1 MIRNS
6 YPVQT
11 PNYNQSITE
20 QKPNVKILIH
30 IGSNGPLIL
39 MSLKN
44 FVKLF
49 LTKEAIMAEISKK
62 KNRRKKTVR
71 GCLRCGKNFMSEGNF
86 NRICGPCRVINGNI
100 ANNTV
105 SVQGLP

>member
-1 MIRNS
+1 
-6 YPVQT
+6 
-11 PNYNQSITE
+11 
-20 QKPNVKILIH
+20 
-30 IGSNGPLIL
+30 
-39 MSLKN
+39 
-44 FVKLF
+44 
-49 LTKEAIMAEISKK
+49 MAEISKK